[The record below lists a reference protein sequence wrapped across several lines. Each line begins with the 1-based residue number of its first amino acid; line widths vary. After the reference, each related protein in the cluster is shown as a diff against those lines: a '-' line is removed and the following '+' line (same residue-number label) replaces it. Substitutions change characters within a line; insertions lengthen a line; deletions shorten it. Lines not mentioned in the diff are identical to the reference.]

1 MCNPLSR
8 MACFI
13 FGSFLLFGAEVSQG
27 EILLGNLPG
36 NDATGTAIRGQ
47 ENPSTITSKAVGLT
61 APAGGSL
68 SLGEVVL
75 RLDIQDEAN
84 EPVVQIYDDLAGVP
98 GSPLRTLGN
107 PPLSVSLGNFTFI
120 ASPPLDLLPETT
132 YWIVVWNESAGSDL
146 FRWQASIPSEEP
158 TGIATFVGYLFD
170 FGSPPPS
177 TPSTSFNV
185 FEART
190 PAEAFFADGFE
201 SGDTTAWPLAVP
213 VFP

>member
-1 MCNPLSR
+1 MGKSFSKIAWLICGSVF
-8 MACFI
+8 FI
-13 FGSFLLFGAEVSQG
+13 GAEAAPG

-47 ENPSTITSKAVGLT
+47 ENPATTTSKAVGFT
-61 APAGGSL
+61 TPAAGSF

-84 EPVVQIYDDLAGVP
+84 EPVVQVYDDLGGVP
-98 GSPLRTLGN
+98 GSPLLTLDN
-107 PPLSVSLGNFTFI
+107 PPLPVSLGNFTFLS
-120 ASPPLDLLPETT
+120 SPPLDLLPETT

-146 FRWQASIPSEEP
+146 FRWQASIPTEEP
-158 TGIATFVGYLFD
+158 TGVATFVDYLFD

-177 TPSTSFNV
+177 TPSVSFNA

-190 PAEAFFADGFE
+190 PSEAFFADGFE
-201 SGDTTAWPLAVP
+201 SGDTTAWPLVVP
-213 VFP
+213 VSP